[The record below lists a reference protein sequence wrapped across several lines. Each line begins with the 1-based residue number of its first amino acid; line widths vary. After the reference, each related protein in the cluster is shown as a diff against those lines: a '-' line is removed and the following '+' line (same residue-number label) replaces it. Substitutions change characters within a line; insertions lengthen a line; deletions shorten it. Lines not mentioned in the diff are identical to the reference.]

1 MKKKTLKKWKGIVG
15 IGFGLAV
22 AAGLGVLY
30 WKIPDNRPWQY
41 VILEAGAP
49 LPQPEDFLIK
59 QAKAETSFVSD
70 ISSID
75 TKVPGDYTVELASG
89 RFQYSSVLQVRDTVS
104 PLGGVKELTLSV
116 GETCVPTDFLEWAER
131 AVVLTGEADP
141 EISLCHGE
149 YTYHHLL
156 FRGRS
161 TAVVDFSHMGWGVP
175 LSDLYLYLRKNMEK
189 QNWRFPLGKEMLEIY
204 ERLCPMGE
212 DGRRYLYA
220 RLAYPEKFWKQVNS
234 YYNRRKSWIPVRNLE
249 KLRTLEVQKEKKEQ
263 FLAQLAAFWG
273 IS

>member
-59 QAKAETSFVSD
+59 RQKAETSFVSD

-89 RFQYSSVLQVRDTVS
+89 RFQYSSVADQGYRITAGRCEGAHALCRRDLCTDRFS
-104 PLGGVKELTLSV
+104 GMGLGRHGSY
-116 GETCVPTDFLEWAER
+116 
-131 AVVLTGEADP
+131 AD
-141 EISLCHGE
+141 
-149 YTYHHLL
+149 
-156 FRGRS
+156 
-161 TAVVDFSHMGWGVP
+161 
-175 LSDLYLYLRKNMEK
+175 LRV
-189 QNWRFPLGKEMLEIY
+189 WRTRF
-204 ERLCPMGE
+204 
-212 DGRRYLYA
+212 
-220 RLAYPEKFWKQVNS
+220 
-234 YYNRRKSWIPVRNLE
+234 
-249 KLRTLEVQKEKKEQ
+249 
-263 FLAQLAAFWG
+263 
-273 IS
+273 

>member
-49 LPQPEDFLIK
+49 LHQPEDFLIK

-89 RFQYSSVLQVRDTVS
+89 RFQYSSVPVSYTHLDVYKRQILLTAIQVDQ
-104 PLGGVKELTLSV
+104 P
-116 GETCVPTDFLEWAER
+116 FLR
-131 AVVLTGEADP
+131 MIG
-141 EISLCHGE
+141 HGID
-149 YTYHHLL
+149 
-156 FRGRS
+156 GKV
-161 TAVVDFSHMGWGVP
+161 TAS
-175 LSDLYLYLRKNMEK
+175 
-189 QNWRFPLGKEMLEIY
+189 
-204 ERLCPMGE
+204 
-212 DGRRYLYA
+212 
-220 RLAYPEKFWKQVNS
+220 
-234 YYNRRKSWIPVRNLE
+234 
-249 KLRTLEVQKEKKEQ
+249 
-263 FLAQLAAFWG
+263 
-273 IS
+273 

>member
-89 RFQYSSVLQVRDTVS
+89 RFQYSSVLQIRDTVS

-116 GETCVPTDFLEWAER
+116 GETCVPTDFLEWAWD
-131 AVVLTGEADP
+131 ATDLTLTYAYGGPDFNQAA
-141 EISLCHGE
+141 IS
-149 YTYHHLL
+149 
-156 FRGRS
+156 R
-161 TAVVDFSHMGWGVP
+161 
-175 LSDLYLYLRKNMEK
+175 
-189 QNWRFPLGKEMLEIY
+189 
-204 ERLCPMGE
+204 
-212 DGRRYLYA
+212 
-220 RLAYPEKFWKQVNS
+220 
-234 YYNRRKSWIPVRNLE
+234 
-249 KLRTLEVQKEKKEQ
+249 
-263 FLAQLAAFWG
+263 
-273 IS
+273 

>member
-89 RFQYSSVLQVRDTVS
+89 RFQYSSVLQIRDTV
-104 PLGGVKELTLSV
+104 
-116 GETCVPTDFLEWAER
+116 
-131 AVVLTGEADP
+131 
-141 EISLCHGE
+141 
-149 YTYHHLL
+149 
-156 FRGRS
+156 
-161 TAVVDFSHMGWGVP
+161 
-175 LSDLYLYLRKNMEK
+175 
-189 QNWRFPLGKEMLEIY
+189 
-204 ERLCPMGE
+204 
-212 DGRRYLYA
+212 
-220 RLAYPEKFWKQVNS
+220 
-234 YYNRRKSWIPVRNLE
+234 
-249 KLRTLEVQKEKKEQ
+249 
-263 FLAQLAAFWG
+263 
-273 IS
+273 